1 MCCLPTLFQV
11 GIALFLYKWVR
22 ECRFAC
28 KVDALANFP
37 IAFFISAMSSFTLL
51 TLDLI
56 SLLLKP
62 DRSKSSVRFSFSV
75 ETLWGG
81 LRVWRNT
88 SPEAFP
94 ADRVLLSIFRSRRS
108 LPYNISNFRNCR
120 VRFFNI
126 QEGGGRFPPGS
137 SRMSSPRRRGSPF
150 VFRAPPL
157 RALRRRPAKPC
168 KASAAAMLAWLRPSR
183 RGFCNARACK
193 CNMLFTK
200 KARNILA
207 KDGPGSFDQ
216 PNGNN
221 IVFFIKGEES
231 PWLLF
236 RQAENRGKGW

>member
-1 MCCLPTLFQV
+1 MCCLPTLFQT

-108 LPYNISNFRNCR
+108 LPYNIQNFSDCR

-126 QEGGGRFPPGS
+126 QERGRNPPGS

-157 RALRRRPAKPC
+157 RGSDAAPQRP
-168 KASAAAMLAWLRPSR
+168 
-183 RGFCNARACK
+183 
-193 CNMLFTK
+193 
-200 KARNILA
+200 
-207 KDGPGSFDQ
+207 
-216 PNGNN
+216 GNQ
-221 IVFFIKGEES
+221 G
-231 PWLLF
+231 
-236 RQAENRGKGW
+236 

>member
-1 MCCLPTLFQV
+1 MCYLPTLFQT

-51 TLDLI
+51 ILDLI

-108 LPYNISNFRNCR
+108 LPYNISNFSNCR

-126 QEGGGRFPPGS
+126 QEGGGGFPLAPAECHPREGGDLPS
-137 SRMSSPRRRGSPF
+137 SSAHPHCGAQTPPR
-150 VFRAPPL
+150 
-157 RALRRRPAKPC
+157 
-168 KASAAAMLAWLRPSR
+168 
-183 RGFCNARACK
+183 NARLAP
-193 CNMLFTK
+193 LFLT
-200 KARNILA
+200 
-207 KDGPGSFDQ
+207 
-216 PNGNN
+216 
-221 IVFFIKGEES
+221 
-231 PWLLF
+231 
-236 RQAENRGKGW
+236 

>member
-1 MCCLPTLFQV
+1 MCCLPTLFQT

-51 TLDLI
+51 ILDLI

-75 ETLWGG
+75 ETLWGS

-108 LPYNISNFRNCR
+108 LPYNISNFSNCR

-126 QEGGGRFPPGS
+126 QEGGE
-137 SRMSSPRRRGSPF
+137 
-150 VFRAPPL
+150 V
-157 RALRRRPAKPC
+157 
-168 KASAAAMLAWLRPSR
+168 
-183 RGFCNARACK
+183 
-193 CNMLFTK
+193 
-200 KARNILA
+200 
-207 KDGPGSFDQ
+207 
-216 PNGNN
+216 
-221 IVFFIKGEES
+221 S
-231 PWLLF
+231 PWLQPNVIPAKAGISL
-236 RQAENRGKGW
+236 RLPRTPTAGAQAPPPQNHARRVPQPCLHGCGRAAGVSVTPRLANAICFSQKKRGTSSPKMDLGLSTSPMEII